1 MHVDDEATIAYHCMS
16 YALSDPSDSC
26 FQQKCQHTHEDHCF
40 RCEELGTFLDEIQ
53 VAVEEA
59 SFHTKNDHDEAT
71 YLVKHSR
78 DIIHPWKAHQLR
90 TVRQDQS
97 RIKILR
103 ELDSGSV
110 FITQD
115 WAMKF
120 LPRKHR
126 ESQSD
131 WFGKRSIS

>member
-1 MHVDDEATIAYHCMS
+1 MHVDDEATIADHCMS
-16 YALSDPSDSC
+16 FALSDPSDSC
-26 FQQKCQHTHEDHCF
+26 FQQKCQHTHGDHCF
-40 RCEELGTFLDEIQ
+40 QCEELGTFLDEIQ

-97 RIKILR
+97 RLKILR

-120 LPRKHR
+120 LPRKYR

-131 WFGKRSIS
+131 